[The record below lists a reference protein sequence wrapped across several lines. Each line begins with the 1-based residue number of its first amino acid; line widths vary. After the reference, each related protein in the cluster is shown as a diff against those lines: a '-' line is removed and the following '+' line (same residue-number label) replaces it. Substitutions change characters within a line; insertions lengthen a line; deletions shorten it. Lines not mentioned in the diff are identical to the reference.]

1 MKTPTK
7 EEKEQVIK
15 RILLKLLYTKKLMHP
30 KTVDVLREMLIN
42 DKTLIETAQ
51 ILSRPKSWV
60 EYVYKNSEA
69 IIIQQLNSLDGWLG
83 NRRAIQEEIEELKSK
98 LSRYEQRDKKI
109 AALPKQSQ
117 DALALKV
124 EDIAFSARARSVFKV
139 AEIQTVED
147 LVKLSRRDLL
157 IYRNSGRKT
166 LAEIEEFLFSKGLRW
181 KMDI

>member
-30 KTVDVLREMLIN
+30 RTVDVLREMLIN

-60 EYVYKNSEA
+60 EYVYKNSEG
-69 IIIQQLNSLDGWLG
+69 IIIQQLNSLDEWIGKS
-83 NRRAIQEEIEELKSK
+83 RAIQEEIEELKSK
-98 LSRYEQRDKKI
+98 LIKYEQRDKQI
-109 AALPKQSQ
+109 AALPKQSRE
-117 DALALKV
+117 ALALKV

-147 LVKLSRRDLL
+147 LVKLNRRDLL
-157 IYRNSGRKT
+157 TYRNSGRKT
-166 LAEIEEFLFSKGLRW
+166 LTEIEEFLFSKGLRW
-181 KMDI
+181 KMDV